1 MWVFLSNGFVSIT
14 RHKSHK
20 DFLHVRAR
28 NPQHLL
34 DIWPDCDVHITPHA
48 DYTARTSLPEAIVIR
63 TIVNYMEEIDYSN
76 FKNTIDDY
84 KFKTMAMR
92 VWDQHCA
99 YGKRIELPHLRE
111 DAKEARHYIECPDE
125 FLHAF
130 EGTGSDA
137 NALLEARNVKQLDSR
152 VGSPN
157 VEFQIGNGSL
167 TLCGLSDFEQAIKP
181 GKTVVTMSRY
191 PQVFPQ
197 DCIENEWI
205 HCHFRFNSE
214 EAFVWTS
221 VTETVVSLLED
232 GHDVVLHCI
241 QGKDRTG
248 KVAYMVLREYGYTHE
263 DAIQTMADIRPV
275 CSEFWNDAFFRE
287 YLQRYTR

>member
-34 DIWPDCDVHITPHA
+34 DIWPDCDVQITPYA

-63 TIVNYMEEIDYSN
+63 TIMNYMEEIDYSN
-76 FKNTIDDY
+76 FKNTIDDHQ
-84 KFKTMAMR
+84 FKTMAMR
-92 VWDQHCA
+92 VWDQHFA
-99 YGKRIELPHLRE
+99 YGKRIELPHLE
-111 DAKEARHYIECPDE
+111 EQVEEARHYIECPDE

-137 NALLEARNVKQLDSR
+137 NALLETRNVKQLDSLL
-152 VGSPN
+152 GLPN
-157 VEFQIGNGSL
+157 KELQIGNGTL

-205 HCHFRFNSE
+205 HCHFRFNSKD
-214 EAFVWTS
+214 AFVWTS

-241 QGKDRTG
+241 KGMDRTG
-248 KVAYMVLREYGYTHE
+248 KVAYMVLREYGYTHK
-263 DAIQTMADIRPV
+263 DAIKSIGEIRPV
-275 CSEFWNDAFFRE
+275 CAEFWFTKAFRD
-287 YLQRYTR
+287 YLQQ

>member
-1 MWVFLSNGFVSIT
+1 MWIFLSNGFVSIT

-34 DIWPDCDVHITPHA
+34 DIWPNCDVQITPNA
-48 DYTARTSLPEAIVIR
+48 DYTARTSLPELIVIR
-63 TIVNYMEEIDYSN
+63 TIMDSMKEIDYSN
-76 FKNTIDDY
+76 FKNTIDDHRY
-84 KFKTMAMR
+84 KTMAMR
-92 VWDQHCA
+92 VWDQHFA
-99 YGKRIELPHLRE
+99 YGKSIELPQME
-111 DAKEARHYIECPDE
+111 EQVEEARHYIESPDE

-130 EGTGSDA
+130 QGTGLDA
-137 NALLEARNVKQLDSR
+137 NALLETRNVKQLNSL

-157 VEFQIGNGSL
+157 VELQIGNGTL
-167 TLCGLSDFEQAIKP
+167 ILCGLSDFEQAIKP
-181 GKTVVTMSRY
+181 AKTIVTMSRY

-197 DCIENEWI
+197 DCMENEWI

-214 EAFVWTS
+214 ETFVWTS

-241 QGKDRTG
+241 MGKDRTG
-248 KVAYMVLREYGYTHE
+248 KVAYMVLREYGYTHKE
-263 DAIQTMADIRPV
+263 AIKSIGEIRPV
-275 CSEFWNDAFFRE
+275 CAEFWFTTAFKD
-287 YLQRYTR
+287 YLQQ